1 MQLSKIWSS
10 KTVHCIA
17 TSKLT
22 NKLCENAQCDTRQWI
37 YLGLWPSSDL
47 AYKMQLWKIWSSKTV
62 HYTATSK
69 KCVTLHSVTPGN
81 EYILGSDMKSIPCRK
96 SSEIWV
102 GFYVGW
108 PRDTQYGQCM
118 LLPVWPKWPFCH
130 RWHLSHVSYNPS
142 KQIDLQL
149 FITINS
155 MLIAII
161 SNQQ

>member
-1 MQLSKIWSS
+1 MQLWNIWSS
-10 KTVHCIA
+10 KTVHDTV
-17 TSKLT
+17 TSHWKT
-22 NKLCENAQCDTRQWI
+22 NCARTHNVTPGNEYI
-37 YLGLWPSSDL
+37 LGSDL

-69 KCVTLHSVTPGN
+69 KCVTLHSVTRGN